1 MLTSLF
7 ICIINNNTHTTGVGN
22 TGVYMK
28 EKYNITGMTCSACS
42 AHVTKAVA
50 KVNGVKNV
58 NVNLLSNSMVVEYDD
73 AVSSSD
79 IISAVTEA
87 GYGAEIENNKG
98 TSKQTQKL
106 PYDTELE
113 NMRKRLVISFIFFI
127 PVMYLS
133 MGSMAGLPQF
143 SFFKHYEGSFN
154 YAFTLF
160 LLTIPVLIVN
170 RKYFI
175 NGFKALFNKAP
186 NMDSLVALGSSA
198 AVIYGIFAIY
208 KIVYGYTYQETS
220 IVMKYSHDLYFESA
234 VTILTLITLGK
245 YLETKSKR
253 RTRDAVEKLI
263 SLTPKT
269 AIVEKDGK
277 EVTVA
282 YDDIQAGN
290 IIVVKPGGIIACD
303 GIIISGAA
311 SIDESAITGESIPV
325 EKKQGDKVISATIN
339 KTGHI
344 RFKALKVGKDTTLSQ
359 IISLVEDAANSKAP
373 ISKLADKISGI
384 FVPIVIVI
392 ALISGIFW
400 LYMGE
405 SYEFALSI
413 AISVLVISCPCAL
426 GLATPVSIMVG
437 TGKGAEHGILIK
449 SAESLEM
456 AHNIKAVALDKTGT
470 ITEGKMKVVNIQSF
484 KYSQNDL
491 LQLAY
496 SMEVKSEHPVSKAI
510 VEKAEELQ
518 CKLLNVENFTSYSGL
533 GISCTINNIT
543 YYAGNRKFI
552 LDNNIDITKISNM
565 LLPDKA
571 VAPVYIAD
579 NNEVIGIIYVADTI
593 KESSIE
599 AVKGF
604 REQGIDV
611 YMLTGDNKETAE
623 HIANQAGIN
632 NVYAELLPQDKENII
647 KEIQKKGIKTAMVG
661 DGINDAPA
669 LMRSDLGIA
678 IGAGTDV
685 ALESADI
692 ILIKNN
698 LLDALTAVKLSHAT
712 IKNIK
717 TNLFWA
723 FFYNIIG
730 IPVAA
735 GIFYKSFCITLNPM
749 IAAAAMSFSSIFV
762 VTNALRLKFFKAE
775 EYSKGDKIMKVIVN
789 VNGMNCN
796 HCKMAVE
803 KALNTVDG
811 VVSAE
816 VNLEAKNAS
825 VTLSKEVADSDL
837 MNVVNEAGFEAVSV
851 EKV

>member
-1 MLTSLF
+1 
-7 ICIINNNTHTTGVGN
+7 
-22 TGVYMK
+22 MK

-87 GYGAEIENNKG
+87 GYGAEIENNKV

-208 KIVYGYTYQETS
+208 KIVHGYTYQETS

-426 GLATPVSIMVG
+426 GLATPVAIMVG

-518 CKLLNVENFTSYSGL
+518 CKLLNGENFTSYSGL

>member
-1 MLTSLF
+1 
-7 ICIINNNTHTTGVGN
+7 
-22 TGVYMK
+22 MK

-87 GYGAEIENNKG
+87 GYGAEIENNKV

-133 MGSMAGLPQF
+133 MGSMVGLPQF

-160 LLTIPVLIVN
+160 LITIPVLIVN

-208 KIVYGYTYQETS
+208 KIVHGYTYQETS

-426 GLATPVSIMVG
+426 GLATPVAIMVG

-735 GIFYKSFCITLNPM
+735 GIFYKSFGITLNPM

>member
-1 MLTSLF
+1 
-7 ICIINNNTHTTGVGN
+7 
-22 TGVYMK
+22 MK

-87 GYGAEIENNKG
+87 GYGAEIENNKV

-208 KIVYGYTYQETS
+208 KIVHGYTYQETS

-426 GLATPVSIMVG
+426 GLATPVAIMVG

-692 ILIKNN
+692 ILIKN
-698 LLDALTAVKLSHAT
+698 
-712 IKNIK
+712 K
-717 TNLFWA
+717 TLNLF
-723 FFYNIIG
+723 
-730 IPVAA
+730 
-735 GIFYKSFCITLNPM
+735 
-749 IAAAAMSFSSIFV
+749 
-762 VTNALRLKFFKAE
+762 
-775 EYSKGDKIMKVIVN
+775 
-789 VNGMNCN
+789 
-796 HCKMAVE
+796 
-803 KALNTVDG
+803 
-811 VVSAE
+811 
-816 VNLEAKNAS
+816 
-825 VTLSKEVADSDL
+825 
-837 MNVVNEAGFEAVSV
+837 
-851 EKV
+851 

>member
-1 MLTSLF
+1 
-7 ICIINNNTHTTGVGN
+7 
-22 TGVYMK
+22 MK

-42 AHVTKAVA
+42 AHVTKAVS
-50 KVNGVKNV
+50 KLNGVKNV
-58 NVNLLSNSMVVEYDD
+58 NVNLLSNNMVVEYDD
-73 AVSSSD
+73 TISSSD

-98 TSKQTQKL
+98 MIKQAQKL
-106 PYDTELE
+106 PYDTELD
-113 NMRKRLVISFIFFI
+113 NMKKRLIVSFIFFI
-127 PVMYLS
+127 PVMYMS

-170 RKYFI
+170 RKFFI
-175 NGFKALFNKAP
+175 NGFKALINKAP

-198 AVIYGIFAIY
+198 AFIYGIFAIY
-208 KIVYGYTYQETS
+208 RIGYGYAYQEAS

-253 RTRDAVEKLI
+253 KTRDAVEKLI

-269 AIVEKDGK
+269 AVIEKDGK

-282 YDDIQAGN
+282 YDDIREGD
-290 IIVVKPGGIIACD
+290 IIIVKPGGIIACD
-303 GIIISGAA
+303 GIIISGSA
-311 SIDESAITGESIPV
+311 SIDESAITGESMPV

-344 RFKALKVGKDTTLSQ
+344 KFKALKVGSDTTLSQ
-359 IISLVEDAANSKAP
+359 IISLVEEAANSKAP

-384 FVPIVIVI
+384 FVPVVIII
-392 ALISGIFW
+392 AVISGLFW

-426 GLATPVSIMVG
+426 GLATPVAIMVG
-437 TGKGAEHGILIK
+437 TGKGAENGILIK

-456 AHNIKAVALDKTGT
+456 AHNIKAVAIDKTGT
-470 ITEGKMKVVNIQSF
+470 ITEGKMNVVNIQSF
-484 KYSQNDL
+484 KYSQNEL
-491 LQLAY
+491 LQIAY
-496 SMEVKSEHPVSKAI
+496 SMEIKSEHPISKA
-510 VEKAEELQ
+510 VVKKAEELN
-518 CKLLNVENFTSYSGL
+518 CKLLNIDNFTSYSGL
-533 GISCTINNIT
+533 GISCTVNNNV
-543 YYAGNRKFI
+543 YYVGNGKF
-552 LDNNIDITKISNM
+552 LYDKNIDINKISNM
-565 LLPDKA
+565 MLPNKA
-571 VAPVYIAD
+571 AAPVYIAEND
-579 NNEVIGIIYVADTI
+579 EVIGIIYVADTI

-604 REQGIDV
+604 KEQGIEI

-623 HIANQAGIN
+623 YIANQAGIN
-632 NVYAELLPQDKENII
+632 NIYAELLPQDKEKII
-647 KEIQKKGIKTAMVG
+647 RELQAKGLKTAMVG

-685 ALESADI
+685 AVESADI
-692 ILIKNN
+692 VLIKNN

-735 GIFYKSFCITLNPM
+735 GVFYTSFGITLNPM
-749 IAAAAMSFSSIFV
+749 IAAVSMSFSSILF

-775 EYSKGDKIMKVIVN
+775 KYSKGDKLMKVIVN

-851 EKV
+851 EKA

>member
-1 MLTSLF
+1 
-7 ICIINNNTHTTGVGN
+7 
-22 TGVYMK
+22 MK

-42 AHVTKAVA
+42 AHVTKAVS
-50 KVNGVKNV
+50 KLNGVKNV
-58 NVNLLSNSMVVEYDD
+58 NVNLLSNNMVVEYDD
-73 AVSSSD
+73 TISSND
-79 IISAVTEA
+79 IITAVTEA
-87 GYGAEIENNKG
+87 GYGAEID
-98 TSKQTQKL
+98 SKKRNTATVQKP

-113 NMRKRLVISFIFFI
+113 NMRKRLIVSFVFFI

-170 RKYFI
+170 RKFFI
-175 NGFKALFNKAP
+175 NGFKALLNKAP

-208 KIVYGYTYQETS
+208 RIGYGYAYQEVS

-263 SLTPKT
+263 NLTPKT
-269 AIVEKDGK
+269 AVVEKDGK

-282 YDDIQAGN
+282 YDDIQVGD

-303 GIIISGAA
+303 GIIISGSA
-311 SIDESAITGESIPV
+311 SIDESAITGESMPV

-344 RFKALKVGKDTTLSQ
+344 KFKALKVGSNTTLSQ
-359 IISLVEDAANSKAP
+359 IISLVEEAANSKAP
-373 ISKLADKISGI
+373 VSKLADKISGI
-384 FVPIVIVI
+384 FVPVVIII

-426 GLATPVSIMVG
+426 GLATPVAIMVG
-437 TGKGAEHGILIK
+437 TGKGAENGILIK

-491 LQLAY
+491 LQIAY
-496 SMEVKSEHPVSKAI
+496 SMEVKSEHPVSKA
-510 VEKAEELQ
+510 VVKKAEELN
-518 CKLLNVENFTSYSGL
+518 CRLLDIDDFTAYSGL
-533 GISCTINNIT
+533 GISCKINDNS
-543 YYAGNRKFI
+543 YYAGNSKF
-552 LDNNIDITKISNM
+552 LSNNNIDISKISNM
-565 LLPDKA
+565 ILPNKA
-571 VAPVYIAD
+571 SAPIYIAE
-579 NNEVIGIIYVADTI
+579 NNDVIGIIYVADTI

-604 REQGIDV
+604 KEQGIEV

-623 HIANQAGIN
+623 YIAHQAGIN
-632 NVYAELLPQDKENII
+632 NVYAELLPQDKEKVIR
-647 KEIQKKGIKTAMVG
+647 ELQDKGLKTAMVG

-685 ALESADI
+685 AVESADI
-692 ILIKNN
+692 VLIKNN

-735 GIFYKSFCITLNPM
+735 GVFYMSFGITLNPM

-775 EYSKGDKIMKVIVN
+775 KYNQGDKLMKVIVN

-851 EKV
+851 EKA

>member
-1 MLTSLF
+1 
-7 ICIINNNTHTTGVGN
+7 
-22 TGVYMK
+22 MK

-87 GYGAEIENNKG
+87 GYGAEIENNKV

-133 MGSMAGLPQF
+133 MCSMAGLPQF

-208 KIVYGYTYQETS
+208 KIVHGYTYQETS

-426 GLATPVSIMVG
+426 GLATPVAIMVG

>member
-1 MLTSLF
+1 MVTGVQTCALPIS
-7 ICIINNNTHTTGVGN
+7 GVGN

-87 GYGAEIENNKG
+87 GYGAEIENNKV

-208 KIVYGYTYQETS
+208 KIVHGYTYQETS

-426 GLATPVSIMVG
+426 GLATPVAIMVG

>member
-1 MLTSLF
+1 
-7 ICIINNNTHTTGVGN
+7 
-22 TGVYMK
+22 MK

-58 NVNLLSNSMVVEYDD
+58 NVNLLSNNMVVEYDD

-87 GYGAEIENNKG
+87 GYGAEIENNMG

-426 GLATPVSIMVG
+426 GLATPVAIMVG

-571 VAPVYIAD
+571 VAPVYIAN

-669 LMRSDLGIA
+669 LIRSDLGIA

-735 GIFYKSFCITLNPM
+735 GIFYKSFGITLNPM

>member
-1 MLTSLF
+1 
-7 ICIINNNTHTTGVGN
+7 
-22 TGVYMK
+22 MK

-87 GYGAEIENNKG
+87 GYGAEIENNKV

-208 KIVYGYTYQETS
+208 KIVHGYTYQETS

-426 GLATPVSIMVG
+426 GLATPVAIMVG

-735 GIFYKSFCITLNPM
+735 GIFYKSFCITLNQM

>member
-1 MLTSLF
+1 
-7 ICIINNNTHTTGVGN
+7 
-22 TGVYMK
+22 MK

-50 KVNGVKNV
+50 KLNGVKNV

-426 GLATPVSIMVG
+426 GLATPVAIMVG

-647 KEIQKKGIKTAMVG
+647 KEINTLQKKGIKTAMVG

-669 LMRSDLGIA
+669 LMCSDLGIA

-735 GIFYKSFCITLNPM
+735 GIFYKSFGITLNPM

>member
-1 MLTSLF
+1 
-7 ICIINNNTHTTGVGN
+7 
-22 TGVYMK
+22 MK

-87 GYGAEIENNKG
+87 GYGAEIENNKV

-208 KIVYGYTYQETS
+208 KIVHGYTYQETS

-426 GLATPVSIMVG
+426 GLATPVAIMVG

-647 KEIQKKGIKTAMVG
+647 KELQKKGIKTAMVG

>member
-1 MLTSLF
+1 
-7 ICIINNNTHTTGVGN
+7 
-22 TGVYMK
+22 MK

-42 AHVTKAVA
+42 AHVTKAVS

-58 NVNLLSNSMVVEYDD
+58 NVNLLSNNMVVEYDD
-73 AVSSSD
+73 TVSSSD

-87 GYGAEIENNKG
+87 GYGAEVENNKVN
-98 TSKQTQKL
+98 TKQLQKL

-113 NMRKRLVISFIFFI
+113 NMRKRLIVSFIFFI

-170 RKYFI
+170 RKFFI
-175 NGFKALFNKAP
+175 NGFKALINKAP

-198 AVIYGIFAIY
+198 AVVYGIFAIY
-208 KIVYGYTYQETS
+208 KIGYGYAYQEAS
-220 IVMKYSHDLYFESA
+220 VVMKYSHDLYFESA

-269 AIVEKDGK
+269 AVVEKDGK
-277 EVTVA
+277 EITVA
-282 YDDIQAGN
+282 YDDIREGD

-311 SIDESAITGESIPV
+311 SIDESAITGESMPV

-344 RFKALKVGKDTTLSQ
+344 KFKALKVGSDTTLSQ
-359 IISLVEDAANSKAP
+359 IISLVEEAANSKAP

-384 FVPIVIVI
+384 FVPVVIII

-426 GLATPVSIMVG
+426 GLATPVAIMVG
-437 TGKGAEHGILIK
+437 TGKGAENGILIK

-484 KYSQNDL
+484 KYSQNKL

-496 SMEVKSEHPVSKAI
+496 SMEVKSEHPISKAV
-510 VEKAEELQ
+510 VEKAEELN
-518 CKLLNVENFTSYSGL
+518 CRLLNIDNFISYSGL
-533 GISCTINNIT
+533 GISCVIDNTS
-543 YYAGNRKFI
+543 YYAGNIKF
-552 LDNNIDITKISNM
+552 LSDKNIDISKISNM
-565 LLPDKA
+565 ILPNKA
-571 VAPVYIAD
+571 AAPVYIAE

-593 KESSIE
+593 KETSIE

-604 REQGIDV
+604 KKELGIDV

-623 HIANQAGIN
+623 YIAHQAGIDN
-632 NVYAELLPQDKENII
+632 IYAELLPQDKERII
-647 KEIQKKGIKTAMVG
+647 KEIQNKGIKTAMVG

-685 ALESADI
+685 AVESADI
-692 ILIKNN
+692 VLIKNN

-735 GIFYKSFCITLNPM
+735 GIFYTSFGVTLNPM

-775 EYSKGDKIMKVIVN
+775 KYSKGDKLMKVIVN

-837 MNVVNEAGFEAVSV
+837 MNVINEAGFEAVSV
-851 EKV
+851 EKA

>member
-1 MLTSLF
+1 
-7 ICIINNNTHTTGVGN
+7 
-22 TGVYMK
+22 MK

-208 KIVYGYTYQETS
+208 KIVHGYTYQETS

-426 GLATPVSIMVG
+426 GLATPVAIMVG

-735 GIFYKSFCITLNPM
+735 GIFYKSFGITLNPM

-851 EKV
+851 DKV

>member
-1 MLTSLF
+1 
-7 ICIINNNTHTTGVGN
+7 
-22 TGVYMK
+22 MK

-87 GYGAEIENNKG
+87 GYGAEIENNKV

-208 KIVYGYTYQETS
+208 KIVHGYTYQETS

-426 GLATPVSIMVG
+426 GLATPVAIMVG

-816 VNLEAKNAS
+816 VNLEEKNAS

>member
-1 MLTSLF
+1 
-7 ICIINNNTHTTGVGN
+7 
-22 TGVYMK
+22 MK

-42 AHVTKAVA
+42 AHVTKAVS

-58 NVNLLSNSMVVEYDD
+58 NVNLLSNNMVVEYDD
-73 AVSSSD
+73 TVSSSD

-87 GYGAEIENNKG
+87 GYGAELENNKVN
-98 TSKQTQKL
+98 TKQSQKL

-113 NMRKRLVISFIFFI
+113 NMRKRLIISFVFFI

-170 RKYFI
+170 RKFFI
-175 NGFKALFNKAP
+175 NGFKALINKAP
-186 NMDSLVALGSSA
+186 NMDSLVAIGSSA
-198 AVIYGIFAIY
+198 AVVYGIFAIY
-208 KIVYGYTYQETS
+208 KIGYGYAYQEAS
-220 IVMKYSHDLYFESA
+220 VVMKYSHDLYFESA

-269 AIVEKDGK
+269 AVVEKDGK
-277 EVTVA
+277 EITFA
-282 YDDIQAGN
+282 YDDIQVGD

-311 SIDESAITGESIPV
+311 SIDESAITGESMPV

-344 RFKALKVGKDTTLSQ
+344 KFKALKVGSDTTLSQ
-359 IISLVEDAANSKAP
+359 IISLVEEAANSKAP

-384 FVPIVIVI
+384 FVPVVIII

-426 GLATPVSIMVG
+426 GLATPVAIMVG
-437 TGKGAEHGILIK
+437 TGKGAENGILIK

-456 AHNIKAVALDKTGT
+456 AHNIKAAALDKTGT

-484 KYSQNDL
+484 KYSQNEL

-496 SMEVKSEHPVSKAI
+496 SMEVKSEHPISKAV
-510 VEKAEELQ
+510 VEKAEELN
-518 CKLLNVENFTSYSGL
+518 CRLLNIDDFTSYSGL
-533 GISCTINNIT
+533 GISCVINNKS
-543 YYAGNRKFI
+543 YYAGSSKFL
-552 LDNNIDITKISNM
+552 LDKNVDISKISNM
-565 LLPDKA
+565 ILPNKA
-571 VAPVYIAD
+571 SAPVYFAE
-579 NNEVIGIIYVADTI
+579 NKEVIGIIYVADTI
-593 KESSIE
+593 KETSIE

-604 REQGIDV
+604 KELGIDV
-611 YMLTGDNKETAE
+611 YMLTGDNKKTAE
-623 HIANQAGIN
+623 YIAHQAGID
-632 NVYAELLPQDKENII
+632 NVYAELLPQDKERII
-647 KEIQKKGIKTAMVG
+647 KEIQNKGIKTAMVG

-685 ALESADI
+685 AVESADI
-692 ILIKNN
+692 VLIKNN
-698 LLDALTAVKLSHAT
+698 LLDALTAVKLSHAV

-730 IPVAA
+730 IPIAA
-735 GIFYKSFCITLNPM
+735 GIFYTSFGVTLNPM

-775 EYSKGDKIMKVIVN
+775 KYSKGDKFMKVIVN

-825 VTLSKEVADSDL
+825 ITLSKEVADSDL

>member
-1 MLTSLF
+1 
-7 ICIINNNTHTTGVGN
+7 
-22 TGVYMK
+22 MK

-42 AHVTKAVA
+42 AHVTKAVS

-58 NVNLLSNSMVVEYDD
+58 NVNLLSNNMVVEYDD
-73 AVSSSD
+73 TVSSSD

-87 GYGAEIENNKG
+87 GYGAEVENNKVN
-98 TSKQTQKL
+98 TKQLQKL

-113 NMRKRLVISFIFFI
+113 NMRKRLIVSFIFFI

-170 RKYFI
+170 RKFFI
-175 NGFKALFNKAP
+175 NGFKALINKAP

-198 AVIYGIFAIY
+198 AVVYGIFAIY
-208 KIVYGYTYQETS
+208 KIGYGYAYQEAS
-220 IVMKYSHDLYFESA
+220 VVMKYSHDLYFESA

-269 AIVEKDGK
+269 AVVEKDGK
-277 EVTVA
+277 EITVA
-282 YDDIQAGN
+282 YDDIREGD
-290 IIVVKPGGIIACD
+290 IIVLKPGGIIACD

-311 SIDESAITGESIPV
+311 SIDESAITGESMPV

-344 RFKALKVGKDTTLSQ
+344 KFKALKVGSDTTLSQ
-359 IISLVEDAANSKAP
+359 IISLVEEAANSKAP

-384 FVPIVIVI
+384 FVPVVIII

-426 GLATPVSIMVG
+426 GLATPVAIMVG
-437 TGKGAEHGILIK
+437 TGKGAENGILIK

-484 KYSQNDL
+484 KYSQNKL

-496 SMEVKSEHPVSKAI
+496 SMEVKSEHPISKAV
-510 VEKAEELQ
+510 VEKAEELN
-518 CKLLNVENFTSYSGL
+518 CRLLNIDNFISYSGL
-533 GISCTINNIT
+533 GISCVIDNTS
-543 YYAGNRKFI
+543 YYAGNIKF
-552 LDNNIDITKISNM
+552 LSDKNIDISKISNM
-565 LLPDKA
+565 ILPNKA
-571 VAPVYIAD
+571 AAPVYIAE

-593 KESSIE
+593 KETSIE

-604 REQGIDV
+604 KKELGIDV

-623 HIANQAGIN
+623 YIAHQAGIDN
-632 NVYAELLPQDKENII
+632 IYAELLPQDKERII
-647 KEIQKKGIKTAMVG
+647 KEIQNKGIKTAMVG

-685 ALESADI
+685 AVESADI
-692 ILIKNN
+692 VLIKNN

-735 GIFYKSFCITLNPM
+735 GIFYTSFGVTLNPM

-775 EYSKGDKIMKVIVN
+775 KYSKGDKLMKVIVN

-837 MNVVNEAGFEAVSV
+837 MNVINEAGFEAVSV
-851 EKV
+851 EKA

>member
-1 MLTSLF
+1 
-7 ICIINNNTHTTGVGN
+7 
-22 TGVYMK
+22 MK

-42 AHVTKAVA
+42 AHVTKAVS

-58 NVNLLSNSMVVEYDD
+58 NVNLLSNNMVVEYDD
-73 AVSSSD
+73 TVSSSD

-87 GYGAEIENNKG
+87 GYGAEVENNKVN
-98 TSKQTQKL
+98 TKQLQKL

-113 NMRKRLVISFIFFI
+113 NMRKRLIVSFIFFI

-133 MGSMAGLPQF
+133 MGSMAGLPQL
-143 SFFKHYEGSFN
+143 SFFKHYEGSLN

-170 RKYFI
+170 RKFFI
-175 NGFKALFNKAP
+175 NGFKALINKAP

-198 AVIYGIFAIY
+198 AVVYGIFAIY
-208 KIVYGYTYQETS
+208 KIGYGYAYQEAS
-220 IVMKYSHDLYFESA
+220 VVMKYSHDLYFESA

-269 AIVEKDGK
+269 AVVEKDGK
-277 EVTVA
+277 EITVA
-282 YDDIQAGN
+282 YDDIREGD

-311 SIDESAITGESIPV
+311 SIDESAITGESMPV

-344 RFKALKVGKDTTLSQ
+344 KFKALKVGSDTTLSQ
-359 IISLVEDAANSKAP
+359 IISLVEEAANSKAP

-384 FVPIVIVI
+384 FVPVVIII

-426 GLATPVSIMVG
+426 GLATPVAIMVG
-437 TGKGAEHGILIK
+437 TGKGAENGILIK

-484 KYSQNDL
+484 KYSQNEL

-496 SMEVKSEHPVSKAI
+496 SMEVKSEHPISKAV
-510 VEKAEELQ
+510 VEKAEELN
-518 CKLLNVENFTSYSGL
+518 CRLLNIDNFISYSGL
-533 GISCTINNIT
+533 GISCVIDNTS
-543 YYAGNRKFI
+543 YYAGNIKF
-552 LDNNIDITKISNM
+552 LSDKNIDISKISNM
-565 LLPDKA
+565 ILPNKA
-571 VAPVYIAD
+571 AAPVYIAE

-593 KESSIE
+593 KETSIE

-604 REQGIDV
+604 KELGIDV

-623 HIANQAGIN
+623 YIAHQAGIDN
-632 NVYAELLPQDKENII
+632 IYAELLPQDKERII
-647 KEIQKKGIKTAMVG
+647 KEIQNKGIKTAMVG

-685 ALESADI
+685 AVESADI
-692 ILIKNN
+692 VLIKNN

-735 GIFYKSFCITLNPM
+735 GIFYTSFGVTLNPM

-775 EYSKGDKIMKVIVN
+775 KYSKGDKLMKVIVN

-837 MNVVNEAGFEAVSV
+837 MNVINEAGFEAVSV
-851 EKV
+851 EKA

>member
-1 MLTSLF
+1 
-7 ICIINNNTHTTGVGN
+7 
-22 TGVYMK
+22 MK

-87 GYGAEIENNKG
+87 GYGAEIENNKV

-208 KIVYGYTYQETS
+208 KIVHGYTYQETS

-426 GLATPVSIMVG
+426 GLATPVAIMVG
-437 TGKGAEHGILIK
+437 TGKGAEHGILRK

-518 CKLLNVENFTSYSGL
+518 CKLLNVEDFTSYSGL

>member
-1 MLTSLF
+1 
-7 ICIINNNTHTTGVGN
+7 
-22 TGVYMK
+22 MK

-58 NVNLLSNSMVVEYDD
+58 NVNLLSNNMVVEYDD

-87 GYGAEIENNKG
+87 GYGAEIENNKV

-426 GLATPVSIMVG
+426 GLATPVAIMVG

-735 GIFYKSFCITLNPM
+735 GIFYKSFGITLNPM

>member
-1 MLTSLF
+1 
-7 ICIINNNTHTTGVGN
+7 
-22 TGVYMK
+22 MK

-42 AHVTKAVA
+42 AHVTKAVS
-50 KVNGVKNV
+50 KLNGVKNV
-58 NVNLLSNSMVVEYDD
+58 NVNLLSNNMVVEYDD
-73 AVSSSD
+73 TISSND
-79 IISAVTEA
+79 IITAVTEA
-87 GYGAEIENNKG
+87 GYGAEID
-98 TSKQTQKL
+98 SKKRNTATVQKP

-113 NMRKRLVISFIFFI
+113 NMRKRLIVSFVFFI

-170 RKYFI
+170 RKFFI
-175 NGFKALFNKAP
+175 NGFKALLNKAP

-208 KIVYGYTYQETS
+208 RIGYGYAYQEVS

-263 SLTPKT
+263 NLTPKT
-269 AIVEKDGK
+269 AVVEKDGK

-282 YDDIQAGN
+282 YDDIQVGD
-290 IIVVKPGGIIACD
+290 IIVVKSGGIIACD
-303 GIIISGAA
+303 GIIISGSA
-311 SIDESAITGESIPV
+311 SIDESAITGESMPV

-344 RFKALKVGKDTTLSQ
+344 KFKALKVGSNTTLSQ
-359 IISLVEDAANSKAP
+359 IISLVEEAANSKAP
-373 ISKLADKISGI
+373 VSKLADKISGI
-384 FVPIVIVI
+384 FVPVVIII

-426 GLATPVSIMVG
+426 GLATPVAIMVG
-437 TGKGAEHGILIK
+437 TGKGAENGILIK

-491 LQLAY
+491 LQIAY
-496 SMEVKSEHPVSKAI
+496 SMEVKSEHPVSKA
-510 VEKAEELQ
+510 VVKKAEELN
-518 CKLLNVENFTSYSGL
+518 CRLLDIDDFTAYSGL
-533 GISCTINNIT
+533 GISCKINDNS
-543 YYAGNRKFI
+543 YYAGNSKF
-552 LDNNIDITKISNM
+552 LSNNNIDISKISNM
-565 LLPDKA
+565 ILPNKA
-571 VAPVYIAD
+571 SAPIYIAE
-579 NNEVIGIIYVADTI
+579 NNDVIGIIYVADTI

-604 REQGIDV
+604 KEQGIEV

-623 HIANQAGIN
+623 YIAHQAGIN
-632 NVYAELLPQDKENII
+632 NVYAELLPQDKEKVIR
-647 KEIQKKGIKTAMVG
+647 ELQDKGLKTAMVG

-685 ALESADI
+685 AVESADI
-692 ILIKNN
+692 VLIKNN

-735 GIFYKSFCITLNPM
+735 GVFYM
-749 IAAAAMSFSSIFV
+749 
-762 VTNALRLKFFKAE
+762 
-775 EYSKGDKIMKVIVN
+775 
-789 VNGMNCN
+789 
-796 HCKMAVE
+796 
-803 KALNTVDG
+803 
-811 VVSAE
+811 
-816 VNLEAKNAS
+816 
-825 VTLSKEVADSDL
+825 
-837 MNVVNEAGFEAVSV
+837 
-851 EKV
+851 

>member
-1 MLTSLF
+1 
-7 ICIINNNTHTTGVGN
+7 
-22 TGVYMK
+22 MK

-87 GYGAEIENNKG
+87 GYGAEIENNKV

-208 KIVYGYTYQETS
+208 KIVHGYTYQETS

-384 FVPIVIVI
+384 FVPIVIII

-426 GLATPVSIMVG
+426 GLATPVAIMVG

>member
-1 MLTSLF
+1 
-7 ICIINNNTHTTGVGN
+7 
-22 TGVYMK
+22 MK

-113 NMRKRLVISFIFFI
+113 NMRKRLVVSFIFFI

-198 AVIYGIFAIY
+198 ALIYGIFAIY
-208 KIVYGYTYQETS
+208 KIVHGYTYQETS

-426 GLATPVSIMVG
+426 GLATPVAIMVG

-735 GIFYKSFCITLNPM
+735 GIFYKSFGITLNPM

>member
-1 MLTSLF
+1 
-7 ICIINNNTHTTGVGN
+7 
-22 TGVYMK
+22 MK

-87 GYGAEIENNKG
+87 GYGAEIENNKV

-208 KIVYGYTYQETS
+208 KIVHGYTYQETS

-426 GLATPVSIMVG
+426 GLATPVAIMVG

-623 HIANQAGIN
+623 YIANQAGIN

>member
-1 MLTSLF
+1 
-7 ICIINNNTHTTGVGN
+7 
-22 TGVYMK
+22 MK

-42 AHVTKAVA
+42 AHVTKAVS

-58 NVNLLSNSMVVEYDD
+58 NVNLLSNNMVVEYDD
-73 AVSSSD
+73 TVSISD

-87 GYGAEIENNKG
+87 GYGAEVENNKVN
-98 TSKQTQKL
+98 TKQSQKL

-113 NMRKRLVISFIFFI
+113 NMRKRLIVSFIFFI

-133 MGSMAGLPQF
+133 MGSMAGLPQL

-170 RKYFI
+170 RKFFI
-175 NGFKALFNKAP
+175 NGFKALINKAP

-198 AVIYGIFAIY
+198 AVVYGIFAIY
-208 KIVYGYTYQETS
+208 KIGYGYAYQEAS
-220 IVMKYSHDLYFESA
+220 VVMKYSHDLYFESA

-269 AIVEKDGK
+269 AVVEKDGK
-277 EVTVA
+277 EITVA
-282 YDDIQAGN
+282 YDDIREGD

-311 SIDESAITGESIPV
+311 SIDESAITGESMPV

-344 RFKALKVGKDTTLSQ
+344 KFKALKVGSDTTLSQ
-359 IISLVEDAANSKAP
+359 IISLVEEAANSKAP

-384 FVPIVIVI
+384 FVPVVIII

-426 GLATPVSIMVG
+426 GLATPVAIMVG
-437 TGKGAEHGILIK
+437 TGKGAENGILIK

-484 KYSQNDL
+484 KYSQNEL

-496 SMEVKSEHPVSKAI
+496 SMEVKSEHPISKAV
-510 VEKAEELQ
+510 VEKAEELN
-518 CKLLNVENFTSYSGL
+518 CRLLNIDNFISYSGL
-533 GISCTINNIT
+533 GISCVIDNTS
-543 YYAGNRKFI
+543 YYAGNIKF
-552 LDNNIDITKISNM
+552 LSDKNIDISKISNM
-565 LLPDKA
+565 ILPNKA
-571 VAPVYIAD
+571 AAPVYIAE

-593 KESSIE
+593 KETSIE

-604 REQGIDV
+604 KELGIDV

-623 HIANQAGIN
+623 YIAHQAGIDN
-632 NVYAELLPQDKENII
+632 IYAELLPQDKERII
-647 KEIQKKGIKTAMVG
+647 KEIQNKGIKTAMVG

-685 ALESADI
+685 AVESADI
-692 ILIKNN
+692 VLIKNN

-735 GIFYKSFCITLNPM
+735 GIFYTSFGVTLNPM

-775 EYSKGDKIMKVIVN
+775 KYSKGDKLMKVIVN

-837 MNVVNEAGFEAVSV
+837 MNVINEAGFEAVSV
-851 EKV
+851 EKA